1 MSKQF
6 LLWRTLAGG
15 IAGLFLV
22 SLALTA
28 CGGATESTSETPV
41 TPVVTEETIAQ
52 ATEEQKATT
61 TEKIAT
67 EEVATEE
74 VEATKEAVSTPEQN
88 LPTTAST
95 EAGCQ
100 TTEIPGNDLIAAVSD
115 TDWAKGPANAPVT
128 LIEYGD
134 FQ

>member
-1 MSKQF
+1 LF
-6 LLWRTLAGG
+6 LL
-15 IAGLFLV
+15 

-28 CGGATESTSETPV
+28 CGGAAEPTSEAPV
-41 TPVVTEETIAQ
+41 TLAATEETIAP
-52 ATEEQKATT
+52 ATEEQKATA

-74 VEATKEAVSTPEQN
+74 VEATKESVSTPEQD
-88 LPTTAST
+88 LPTTVPA

-100 TTEIPGNDLIAAVSD
+100 STDIPDNALIAAVSD
-115 TDWAKGPANAPVT
+115 ADWAKGPANAPVT

>member
-1 MSKQF
+1 MLKRYF
-6 LLWRTLAGG
+6 LRPTLAVW
-15 IAGLFLV
+15 IVGLFSV

-28 CGGATESTSETPV
+28 CGGAVEAPV
-41 TPVVTEETIAQ
+41 TPVATEETITQ
-52 ATEEQKATT
+52 ATEKQKAT
-61 TEKIAT
+61 AT

-74 VEATKEAVSTPEQN
+74 VEATKENGSTPEQN
-88 LPTTAST
+88 LPTAASI

>member
-1 MSKQF
+1 MLKRYF
-6 LLWRTLAGG
+6 LRPALTVW
-15 IAGLFLV
+15 IV
-22 SLALTA
+22 SLFSVSLVLTA
-28 CGGATESTSETPV
+28 CGGAAESTSEAPV

-52 ATEEQKATT
+52 ATEEQKAPA

-74 VEATKEAVSTPEQN
+74 TEATKENVSTPEQD
-88 LPTTAST
+88 LPTAAST

-100 TTEIPGNDLIAAVSD
+100 AIEVPANDLIAAVSD
-115 TDWAKGPANAPVT
+115 TDWAKGPANALVT